1 MAFGKIFGV
10 LIVLSLAAT
19 GTTMARDI
27 SSGTAGEKGKTANL
41 VKGDKGDEGDKG
53 DKGDKGNKGNKG
65 NKVGAKSEQVPVSVR
80 HAKPQAPIVM
90 GRSVSVHYKTKLHH
104 VKMKPLDS
112 VDTPVAADGFH

>member
-41 VKGDKGDEGDKG
+41 VKGDKG
-53 DKGDKGNKGNKG
+53 
-65 NKVGAKSEQVPVSVR
+65 NKVGAKSELVPVSVR

-104 VKMKPLDS
+104 VKIKPLDS
-112 VDTPVAADGFH
+112 VDTPVAADDSPH